1 MNHDRGHALVGD
13 LNRRSLAILDACID
27 RRGIECVSVFRLAL
41 NDGIPATLCVGDA
54 DDAVAVGGIGPE
66 DFTIDFTN
74 LELDTTEPLSGVLIG
89 LDDLQAASRDVI
101 HDQSL
106 KIVGVNNDGL
116 ASCGFI
122 DGVARD
128 RFHFRHNKCADNIS
142 DEDLTICVSHIKAV
156 GRELTTLICHKA
168 AVAIGDA
175 ELNPFQRLLRD
186 AIKLNDSKPTERLV
200 AKFQRN
206 HLVGFDLDRL
216 RSIIQQIA
224 ILGARFFD
232 DKRRARGN
240 VGNGEGTST
249 IGNELAIGIP
259 NEIAVRI
266 GHEELNIRDWFIRC
280 GVHLFHQN
288 ATLRLV
294 AELHRDDFVGFDLD
308 RLRSIVEDIAIF
320 CTSLL
325 DDECGVGSNIRN
337 GKSTCAVRHI
347 FAVGITDEVSIRVSH
362 KELDIGDWFVRCSID
377 LSD

>member
-1 MNHDRGHALVGD
+1 MDHDRGHALVGD
-13 LNRRSLAILDACID
+13 LYRRSLAILDAGID
-27 RRGIECVSVFRLAL
+27 RRGVECVPVFCFAL
-41 NDGIPATLCVGDA
+41 NDGVPATLCVGDA

-66 DFTIDFTN
+66 DLTIDFAN
-74 LELDTTEPLSGVLIG
+74 LELDTTEPLSGVLIR
-89 LDDLQAASRDVI
+89 LDDLQAARRDVI

-106 KIVGVNNDGL
+106 KIVGVDNDGL
-116 ASCGFI
+116 GSCGFI
-122 DGVARD
+122 DGVARN

-156 GRELTTLICHKA
+156 GRELTTLICHEA
-168 AVAIGDA
+168 TIAVGDA
-175 ELNPFQRLLRD
+175 ELDPFQRLLRD
-186 AIKLNDSKPTERLV
+186 AIKLNDSKSTERLV
-200 AKFQRN
+200 AKFQRD

-216 RSIIQQIA
+216 RSIVQQIA
-224 ILGARFFD
+224 ILGTRFFD

-249 IGNELAIGIP
+249 IGDELAIGIP

-288 ATLRLV
+288 ATLGLIT
-294 AELHRDDFVGFDLD
+294 ELHRDDFVGLNFN
-308 RLRSIVEDIAIF
+308 RLRGIVQDITILG
-320 CTSLL
+320 TSFL

-347 FAVGITDEVSIRVSH
+347 FAVGITDEVSIGVGH
-362 KELDIGDWFVRCSID
+362 EELNIGDRRVCHCVYLFD
-377 LSD
+377 